1 MSQPRS
7 QTKADLQDCIEF
19 TVKKLAVLLPQLER
33 IESLPIP
40 EDRKDSDGCLVYG
53 SGAAFA
59 LGQVQSIAFNIRV
72 DLEFVKA
79 ELESCL
85 SGRPK

>member
-19 TVKKLAVLLPQLER
+19 TVKKLAELLPQLER
-33 IESLPIP
+33 IESLPML
-40 EDRKDSDGCLVYG
+40 EDLKDSDGLRMYG

-59 LGQVQSIAFNIRV
+59 LGQAQSIAFNIR
-72 DLEFVKA
+72 LNLAFVKA